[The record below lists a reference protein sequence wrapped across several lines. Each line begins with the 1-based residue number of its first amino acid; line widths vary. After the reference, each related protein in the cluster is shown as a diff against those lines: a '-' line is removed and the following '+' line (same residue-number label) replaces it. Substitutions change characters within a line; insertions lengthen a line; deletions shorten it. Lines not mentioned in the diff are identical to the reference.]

1 MKTFSKVIIV
11 GLLALLALTSVS
23 FAAVLPN
30 ATPETQG
37 ITVDTVIQCDG
48 IVTINEDYTSQL
60 SNQVLNGAPLAT
72 GEVYSQSTYS
82 NRVSA
87 VNGQT
92 TYVKGVE
99 LNNKNQVGDGE
110 NVATTQILEFSGV
123 RMTGDESAT
132 IFNAGQATSGAT
144 QFMCPF
150 TSAATTIVPP
160 FNEAVVMGA
169 HYDVSNIDEASQV
182 GITGVAKTGDVP
194 SSIHMNIAATG
205 NGAIGTYIGVV
216 AQDARGTG
224 TQLVTPEKTTKIPG
238 KTTTTVIS
246 PATTT
251 STTVAGH
258 WEGCHWV
265 PTKTTTVNTKEKTE
279 TVTTKDQ
286 KVTTPAVYTPV
297 TPSSDIRYSE
307 RTDVQGAFVFSKNM
321 KYTSQVG

>member
-1 MKTFSKVIIV
+1 MKTITKVLMALVIALAFV
-11 GLLALLALTSVS
+11 G
-23 FAAVLPN
+23 AASAAILPN

-37 ITVDTVIQCDG
+37 ITVDTIIQCDG
-48 IVTINEDYTSQL
+48 VVTINEDYASQL
-60 SNQVLNGAPLAT
+60 SNQVLNGAPLAK

-82 NRVSA
+82 NRISA

-110 NVATTQILEFSGV
+110 NVATSQILEFIGV

-132 IFNAGQATSGAT
+132 IFNAGQATSGVTAV
-144 QFMCPF
+144 MCPF
-150 TSAATTIVPP
+150 TVADNPIIPP
-160 FNEAVVMGA
+160 FNEMVVLGA

-205 NGAIGTYIGVV
+205 KGAIGTYLGVV

-224 TQLVTPEKTTKIPG
+224 SQLVTPETTTKIPG
-238 KTTTTVIS
+238 KSTTTVIT
-246 PATTT
+246 P
-251 STTVAGH
+251 G
-258 WEGCHWV
+258 
-265 PTKTTTVNTKEKTE
+265 TTTVTKTPAIVVCGKVIVPEKITTTTTDPVTK

-307 RTDVQGAFVFSKNM
+307 RTNVQGTFTFAKNM